1 MKIKYKLHIK
11 YSYNGEE
18 TLVFIPKTFKSVKK
32 AINWC
37 NDNIDLYK
45 PKPYYKSIGYFI
57 QLVEIKYE
65 SFGSS
70 KFYHSL

>member
-1 MKIKYKLHIK
+1 MVKKHLYLFLKLL
-11 YSYNGEE
+11 NQ
-18 TLVFIPKTFKSVKK
+18 LKK

-45 PKPYYKSIGYFI
+45 PKPYYKSTGYFI
-57 QLVEIKYE
+57 QPVEIKYE

-70 KFYHSL
+70 KFYEL